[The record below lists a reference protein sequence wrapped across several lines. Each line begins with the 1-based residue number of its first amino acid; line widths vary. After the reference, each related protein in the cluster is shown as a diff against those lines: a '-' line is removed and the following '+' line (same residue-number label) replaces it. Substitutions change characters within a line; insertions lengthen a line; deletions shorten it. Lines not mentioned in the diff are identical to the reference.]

1 MKNSSNYQALTYTM
15 LSIVVLSV
23 FTVRS
28 YAFLDQTPTYKVIL
42 TILIPLFL
50 AAALR
55 PLFVHFWVNQ
65 IKPLGQPKRLFLMDL
80 SLYLAIGITL
90 FVMELMWHTGS
101 LMFALKMFVLA
112 LMTGYFASLD
122 TALDCE
128 SKIFENTK
136 FVEADVG
143 TGDLS
148 VAQRLNLFFSVTLL
162 IAIFVCGLFAY
173 SYMSLNVSMNEVKE
187 AFIID
192 MFFIVSIFVSLTVRL
207 TYAYS
212 QNLRAQ
218 FDQHINGLER
228 IREGELENYVPVMSK
243 DEFGLMAQ
251 TTNSLIDQL
260 REKRKIQKT
269 LEEIVSP
276 DIMQKLLNGDRQ
288 ELKEGQEIEVAVL
301 FCDLRKFTTY
311 AENTP
316 SEEVI
321 FFLNAYFTK
330 VADIV
335 AEHHGIVNKFMGDAI
350 LAVYGVD
357 GRPDYIQQAMNTA
370 WDILLHSETV
380 KMRDGTEFD
389 IGIGIHRGKAT
400 ACTIGSSERYE
411 YTFIGDT
418 VNTASRLDG
427 LSKELGYR
435 LITSAD
441 VFKDLDIITQDRFTD
456 LGLQSIRGK
465 SSAIH
470 IFGANPKKK
479 RYEGN
484 VVPLNLGNR
493 PAAS

>member
-1 MKNSSNYQALTYTM
+1 M
-15 LSIVVLSV
+15 LSVVVLSV

-28 YAFLDQTPTYKVIL
+28 YAFLSQNPTYNAIL
-42 TILIPLFL
+42 SILIPLFL
-50 AAALR
+50 AAAMR
-55 PLFVHFWVNQ
+55 PLLLRWLVDEIN
-65 IKPLGQPKRLFLMDL
+65 PLERPKRQFLVDI
-80 SLYLAIGITL
+80 SLYLCIGITL
-90 FVMELMWHTGS
+90 FVLEMAWFTGTVM
-101 LMFALKMFVLA
+101 LALKMFVLT

-122 TALDCE
+122 TALDTE
-128 SKIFENTK
+128 SRIFGTAK
-136 FVEADVG
+136 FDG
-143 TGDLS
+143 SNSLPQTLS
-148 VAQRLNLFFSVTLL
+148 VAQRLNLFFSVTLI

-173 SYMSLNVSMNEVKE
+173 SYMSLSVQMDRVKE
-187 AFIID
+187 AFIVD

-212 QNLRAQ
+212 QNLRVQ

-228 IREGELENYVPVMSK
+228 ILEGELDDYVPVMSK
-243 DEFGLMAQ
+243 DEFGLIAK

-276 DIMQKLLNGDRQ
+276 DIMKKLLNGDRQ

-316 SEEVI
+316 SDEVI

-335 AEHHGIVNKFMGDAI
+335 AEHHGIINKFMGDAI

-380 KMRDGTEFD
+380 KLRDGTEID

-418 VNTASRLDG
+418 VNTASRLDS
-427 LSKELGYR
+427 LSKDLGYR
-435 LITSAD
+435 LVTSAE
-441 VFKDLDIITQDRFTD
+441 VYKDLDIITQDRFND
-456 LGLQSIRGK
+456 LGMQTIRGK

-470 IFGANPKKK
+470 VFGANPKKI